1 MGSKLHVLAMSHI
14 EHLCPAI
21 GVVADVSSQVMHSAG
36 RTVVSKTT
44 RKRYRV
50 STEGTVDEEMASLNF
65 FDARFSE
72 LNH

>member
-1 MGSKLHVLAMSHI
+1 M
-14 EHLCPAI
+14 
-21 GVVADVSSQVMHSAG
+21 
-36 RTVVSKTT
+36 RKTT

-50 STEGTVDEEMASLNF
+50 STEGTVDGEMASLNF